1 MTDSQIFN
9 IIAGV
14 VVSYLIGSFSSA
26 VWIGKWFFNTDVRL
40 HGSGNAGATNTIRVL
55 GPKVGLAVLLLDVF
69 KGWLAVSLV
78 HLFVEQTPEP
88 GWSYIRLGFAVAVVL
103 GHILPIYTG
112 FKGGKGVATLLGI
125 CIALFP
131 LSVVGVAIW
140 FFVILFAF
148 GYVSL
153 SSVTSAL
160 LFPFFALLIFP
171 SETQSLPLVLLSICI
186 AIMFPSTH
194 HKNIKRL
201 LNGTEQKFKLK
212 KSVSESA
219 ENLKNK
225 KQH

>member
-1 MTDSQIFN
+1 MTESQIVN
-9 IIAGV
+9 IIVGV

-26 VWIGKWFFNTDVRL
+26 VWIGKWFFKTDVRL

-69 KGWLAVSLV
+69 KGWLAVALV
-78 HLFVEQTPEP
+78 HVFVNPMAEP
-88 GWSYIRLGFAVAVVL
+88 SWSYVRLGFAVAVVL

-131 LSVVGVAIW
+131 MSIGVVAIW
-140 FFVILFAF
+140 FFIILFAF

-153 SSVTSAL
+153 SSVTSAM
-160 LFPFFALLIFP
+160 LFPVFAIFVFP
-171 SETQSLPLVLLSICI
+171 SETGSIPLILLSLGM
-186 AIMFPSTH
+186 AIMVPATH

-201 LNGTEQKFKLK
+201 INGTEQKFKLK
-212 KSVSESA
+212 KSVDETND
-219 ENLKNK
+219 NLNEK
-225 KQH
+225 K